1 MNIVNVSFSLR
12 KNSMR
17 VALGV
22 LVALGTALISSGQQQ
37 PSGPLDL
44 QNSDKILSIHADS
57 QERSRD
63 LSHLRGHVQVTYR
76 GMKLT
81 ADEVTYNEASG
92 EVVATGHVL
101 FTDPRSHIVAN
112 EVHYNVRTEKGWFSN
127 ASGYI
132 YTHPHARPKAPPTEN
147 PYYIQTDRS
156 KVLYTEN
163 PLYFQGKE
171 FDRLDEDTYTVK
183 NGRFTTCDCESKGW
197 SFSASEAKVELD
209 DKAFAHGST
218 IRFLGVPLFYFPFLA
233 TSIARRPRHTGFLLP
248 HIGNSSIKGT
258 IVGAGFFWAISPS
271 MDLLLGLE
279 DYSLRGLA
287 PRAIFRANPTDATKL
302 TVDFFEVNDK
312 DKARQNRAPGKS
324 LKMLG
329 DTLDLPYGF
338 RGVAAVDYVSSLAF
352 RETYSPT
359 FTEAVNS
366 EARQNGFLT
375 KDFDAYSFNVY
386 ASRYQDFL
394 SAQLPYQCQGSE
406 CHLVPENSIIIR
418 QTPEFSFSGM
428 DRQAGRSPFYFS
440 FQTSAGEVGRT
451 EPGLELPSLSERL
464 DVHPELTLRIP
475 EFWGFHLTPSAG
487 VDAARY
493 GTSLETAPAPPETT
507 HPPLTRLLGDFS
519 LDLRP
524 PSFEKVFTKSLR
536 GRRFKHVIEPDIV
549 YRLVKARNSEELAD
563 VVRYDDL
570 DILCQ
575 TSEVE
580 YSLTNIILARKNV
593 SDGTANTPQAQELI
607 SWRVAQKYYFD
618 PTFGGV
624 LGPNN
629 PTVWEPTLSL
639 TGFHFIPGRRMSP
652 VISDLKVAPFSFY
665 DTELKVDLSPY
676 GGGILDAG
684 ITSHVRHGVYG
695 LAFTDFY
702 INKNTYINPLSEST
716 SPASTTSTAFIAPTS
731 LAEYL
736 LLPPRSPTT
745 TTTSATPT
753 TSYHL
758 LNLLATFGDFNRKGL
773 SGALGVDYNIVQKIA
788 AGAVGQ
794 LSYNFGC
801 FGLNF
806 EVQRFSLGTFRQENV
821 YRVAISL
828 ANIGTFGDFKPRDRL
843 Y

>member
-12 KNSMR
+12 KNSAP
-17 VALGV
+17 VALGL
-22 LVALGTALISSGQQQ
+22 LVALGTALFSAAQQQ
-37 PSGPLDL
+37 PSVPFDL
-44 QNSDKILSIHADS
+44 QNSDRIVKTHSDS
-57 QERSRD
+57 QEMSKNLSRF
-63 LSHLRGHVQVTYR
+63 HGHVEVTYL

-92 EVVATGHVL
+92 EVVATGNVL
-101 FTDPRSHIVAN
+101 FTDPRSHIVAD
-112 EVHYNVRTEKGWFSN
+112 EVHYNIRTQKGWFSN
-127 ASGYI
+127 GRGYVHGSS
-132 YTHPHARPKAPPTEN
+132 HPRPKAPYTEN

-163 PLYFQGKE
+163 PFYIQGE
-171 FDRLDEDTYTVK
+171 EVVRLDENTYTVK
-183 NGRFTTCDCESKGW
+183 HGRFTTCDCEAKGW

-209 DKAFAHGST
+209 DKAEARGSI
-218 IRFLGVPLFYFPFLA
+218 IRFLGVPFFYLPFVA
-233 TSIARRPRHTGFLLP
+233 TSIARKPRHTGFLLP
-248 HIGNSSIKGT
+248 HIGTSSQKGT
-258 IVGAGFFWAISPS
+258 VVGAGFFWAISPS

-279 DYSLRGLA
+279 NYSRRGPA
-287 PRAIFRANPTDATKL
+287 PRAQFRAKPSDTTQL
-302 TVDFFEVNDK
+302 TGDYFQVIDK
-312 DKARQNRAPGKS
+312 DKNPQTRAPGES
-324 LKMLG
+324 LKMVG
-329 DTLDLPYGF
+329 DTTDLPYGF

-366 EARQNGFLT
+366 EAHQIGFVT
-375 KDFDAYSFNVY
+375 KDFGAYSFNIY
-386 ASRYQDFL
+386 ASRYEDFL
-394 SAQLPYQCQGSE
+394 SAQLVAGNA
-406 CHLVPENSIIIR
+406 VIIR
-418 QTPEFSFSGM
+418 QTPEFSLFGT
-428 DRQAGRSPFYFS
+428 DKQAGESPFYFS

-464 DVHPELTLRIP
+464 DVHPEVTLRLKD
-475 EFWGFHLTPSAG
+475 FWGFHLTPSAG

-493 GTSLETAPAPPETT
+493 GTSLEPNRE
-507 HPPLTRLLGDFS
+507 PLDRLLGDFS
-519 LDLRP
+519 LDFRP
-524 PSFEKVFTKSLR
+524 PSFEKVLAWSLW
-536 GRRFKHVIEPDIV
+536 GRRLKHVIEPDIV
-549 YRLVKARNSEELAD
+549 YRLVKGRDPEDLVN

-570 DILCQ
+570 DILSQ
-575 TSEVE
+575 TNEVE
-580 YSLTNIILARKNV
+580 YSLTNIILARKDV
-593 SDGTANTPQAQELI
+593 ADGTADKPQAQELI
-607 SWRVAQKYYFD
+607 SWRISQKCYFD

-624 LGPNN
+624 LGPGN
-629 PTVWEPTLSL
+629 PIVWEPTLSL

-652 VISDLKVAPFSFY
+652 VVSDLKVAPFSFY

-702 INKNTYINPLSEST
+702 INKNTYINLLSGTPS
-716 SPASTTSTAFIAPTS
+716 SP
-731 LAEYL
+731 
-736 LLPPRSPTT
+736 PTT
-745 TTTSATPT
+745 TTTSTTPT

-758 LNLLATFGDFNRKGL
+758 LNLLATYGDFNRKGL
-773 SGALGVDYNIVQKIA
+773 SGAFGVDYNMVQKIA

-828 ANIGTFGDFKPRDRL
+828 ANVGTFGDFKPRDRL

>member
-12 KNSMR
+12 KNSVR
-17 VALGV
+17 VVLG
-22 LVALGTALISSGQQQ
+22 LFVALGTALISAAQQQ
-37 PSGPLDL
+37 PPLPPDL
-44 QNSDKILSIHADS
+44 QHSDKILGIRADS
-57 QERSRD
+57 QERSKD
-63 LSHLRGHVQVTYR
+63 LSRLRGHVQITYR

-81 ADEVTYNEASG
+81 ADQVTYNEASG

-101 FTDPRSHIVAN
+101 FIDPRSHIVAD
-112 EVHYNVRTEKGWFSN
+112 EVHYNIRTEKGWFSN
-127 ASGYI
+127 ASGYFH
-132 YTHPHARPKAPPTEN
+132 TNPHARPKAPPTEN

-156 KVLYTEN
+156 KVFYTEN
-163 PLYFQGKE
+163 PLYFQGEE
-171 FDRLDEDTYTVK
+171 FERLDEDTYTVK
-183 NGRFTTCDCESKGW
+183 HGRFTTCDCETRGW
-197 SFSASEAKVELD
+197 SFSAGEAKVELD
-209 DKAFAHGST
+209 DKAFARDSV
-218 IRFLGVPLFYFPFLA
+218 IRFLGVPLFYFPFVA

-248 HIGNSSIKGT
+248 HIGDSSIKGT

-279 DYSLRGLA
+279 NYSFRGLA
-287 PRAIFRANPTDATKL
+287 PRAIFRANPSDATKL

-312 DKARQNRAPGKS
+312 DKARQNRAPGES
-324 LKMLG
+324 LKVVG

-352 RETYSPT
+352 RETYSPS

-366 EARQNGFLT
+366 EAWQNGFLT
-375 KDFDAYSFNVY
+375 KDFDAYSFNIY

-394 SAQLPYQCQGSE
+394 SAQLPWQCQGGE
-406 CHLVPENSIIIR
+406 CHLVPEQSIIIR
-418 QTPEFSFSGM
+418 QTPEFSFLGM
-428 DRQAGRSPFYFS
+428 DKQAGESPFYFS
-440 FQTSAGEVGRT
+440 FQTSAGGVGRT

-464 DVHPELTLRIP
+464 DVHPEVTLRLP
-475 EFWGFHLTPSAG
+475 AFWGFHLTPSAG

-493 GTSLETAPAPPETT
+493 GTSLEPNRE
-507 HPPLTRLLGDFS
+507 PLDRLLADFS

-563 VVRYDDL
+563 VVRYDEL
-570 DILCQ
+570 DIFCQ

-593 SDGTANTPQAQELI
+593 SDGKASTPQAQELI
-607 SWRVAQKYYFD
+607 SWRIAQKYYFD

-702 INKNTYINPLSEST
+702 VNKNTYINPLSASI
-716 SPASTTSTAFIAPTS
+716 SPPSTTTTAFITPTS

-736 LLPPRSPTT
+736 LLPPKPPTT
-745 TTTSATPT
+745 TATSTTPT

-773 SGALGVDYNIVQKIA
+773 SGAFGVDYNIVQKIA

-821 YRVAISL
+821 YRMAISL

>member
-12 KNSMR
+12 ENSVR
-17 VALGV
+17 VALGF
-22 LVALGTALISSGQQQ
+22 LVALGMALISSAQQR
-37 PSGPLDL
+37 PTVPLDV
-44 QNSDKILSIHADS
+44 QNSDRTVSIYADS
-57 QERSRD
+57 QERSKD
-63 LSHLRGHVQVTYR
+63 LSRLRGHVQVTYR

-101 FTDPRSHIVAN
+101 FVDPRSHIVAD
-112 EVHYNVRTEKGWFSN
+112 EVHYNIRTEAGWFSN
-127 ASGYI
+127 ASGYAH
-132 YTHPHARPKAPPTEN
+132 TNPRPRPKPPPTEN

-163 PLYFQGKE
+163 PLYFHGE
-171 FDRLDEDTYTVK
+171 NFGRLDENTYTVK
-183 NGRFTTCDCESKGW
+183 HGRFTTCDCETRGW

-209 DKAFAHGST
+209 DKAFARDSV
-218 IRFLGVPLFYFPFLA
+218 IRFLGVPIFYLPFVA

-248 HIGNSSIKGT
+248 HVGDSSIKGT
-258 IVGAGFFWAISPS
+258 IVGAGFFWAITPS

-287 PRAIFRANPTDATKL
+287 PRAQFRANPSQGTKL
-302 TVDFFEVNDK
+302 TADFFEVNDK
-312 DKARQNRAPGKS
+312 DKFRQNRAPGES
-324 LKMLG
+324 LKVVG
-329 DTLDLPYGF
+329 DTLDLPHGF
-338 RGVAAVDYVSSLAF
+338 RGVADVDYVSSLAF

-366 EARQNGFLT
+366 EAHQIGFLT
-375 KDFDAYSFNVY
+375 KDFDAYSLNVY

-394 SAQLPYQCQGSE
+394 TAQLP
-406 CHLVPENSIIIR
+406 NSITTGQTPQTAPGSSVIIR
-418 QTPEFSFSGM
+418 QTPEFSFLGM
-428 DRQAGRSPFYFS
+428 DKRVGESPFYFS

-464 DVHPELTLRIP
+464 NVHPELTLRLP

-493 GTSLETAPAPPETT
+493 GTSLEPNRE
-507 HPPLTRLLGDFS
+507 PLERLLGDFS

-524 PSFEKVFTKSLR
+524 PSFERVFTKSLW

-549 YRLVKARNSEELAD
+549 YRLVKARNPEELAD

-575 TSEVE
+575 TNEVE

-607 SWRVAQKYYFD
+607 SWRISQKYFFD

-629 PTVWEPTLSL
+629 PIVWEPTLSL
-639 TGFHFIPGRRMSP
+639 TGFHFIPGRRLSP
-652 VISDLKVAPFSFY
+652 VVSDLKVVPFSFY
-665 DTELKVDLSPY
+665 DTELKLDLSPN
-676 GGGILDAG
+676 GQGILDAG
-684 ITSHVRHGVYG
+684 ITSHIKHGLYG

-702 INKNTYINPLSEST
+702 INKNTYISLLSGASI
-716 SPASTTSTAFIAPTS
+716 SPSITTAPSTTPAS

-736 LLPPRSPTT
+736 LLPPRPPTPTT
-745 TTTSATPT
+745 TPT

-758 LNLLATFGDFNRKGL
+758 LNALATFGDFDRKGL
-773 SGALGVDYNIVQKIA
+773 SGAFGVDYNLVQKVA

-801 FGLNF
+801 FGLNV
-806 EVQRFSLGTFRQENV
+806 EIQRFSLGTFREENV
-821 YRVAISL
+821 YRMAISL
-828 ANIGTFGDFKPRDRL
+828 ANVGTFGNFKPRDRL